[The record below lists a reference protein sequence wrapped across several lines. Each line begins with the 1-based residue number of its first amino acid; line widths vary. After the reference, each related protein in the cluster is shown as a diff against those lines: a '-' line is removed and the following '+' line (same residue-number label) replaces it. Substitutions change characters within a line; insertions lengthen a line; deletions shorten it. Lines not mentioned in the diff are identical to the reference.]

1 MMTRIKVFGL
11 ILFLISVLVIFAVSK
26 NVFKKFNQRLSVKEG
41 ERSLKEEEQIDWHD
55 WKLIEKDSLR
65 SGLGEHGMPAYLPF
79 YPPYSKEINDT
90 VGYNGYL
97 SDKIA
102 LNRSLKD
109 LRPTA

>member
-11 ILFLISVLVIFAVSK
+11 ILFLISVFVIFGISN
-26 NVFKKFNQRLSVKEG
+26 NVFKKFNQRLSVKEE
-41 ERSLKEEEQIDWHD
+41 ERIDWHD
-55 WKLIEKDSLR
+55 WKLIEEDSLR
-65 SGLGEHGMPAYLPF
+65 SGLGEHGVPAYLPF